1 MACVITEPSPETAS
15 ESATAGLSR
24 AERTQVLLDDLQRST
39 GAEAERVTERIVE
52 VNMELA
58 QTLARRYYGH
68 GERSDDLDQTA
79 YLGLTK
85 AVRRFDPERGKE
97 FLAFAVPTIL
107 GELRRHFRDG
117 CWMVRPPRRV
127 QELQGRMMPV
137 IEEFA
142 QGQGRN
148 PDPWELAEILDATI
162 DDVIEALTADG
173 CFTPSSLDQPLQPTS
188 SVSLGDM
195 LGEEEHQ
202 YEEVDT
208 HLVLKPLVEQ
218 LPERDHR
225 VIELRFFWDWT
236 QEQIAEE
243 IGVTQMQVS
252 RILARIKERLRRQ
265 MGDRTPIRS

>member
-1 MACVITEPSPETAS
+1 MLTRSPREIPS

-24 AERTQVLLDDLQRST
+24 AEHTQILLDELRHCS
-39 GAEAERVTERIVE
+39 GPAAENVIERIVE
-52 VNMELA
+52 VNMDLA
-58 QTLARRYYGH
+58 RTLARRYYGH

-85 AVRRFDPERGKE
+85 AVRRFDPDRGKE

-127 QELQGRMMPV
+127 QELQGRMMPAM
-137 IEEFA
+137 ERFA
-142 QGQGRN
+142 QERGHN
-148 PDPWELAEILDATI
+148 PDPWELAEILDAKL

-173 CFTPSSLDQPLQPTS
+173 CFTPASLDKPLEPS
-188 SVSLGDM
+188 STARVGDM
-195 LGEEEHQ
+195 LGTEERQ
-202 YEEVDT
+202 YERVDT
-208 HLVLKPLVEQ
+208 HLTLKPLVDQ
-218 LPERDHR
+218 LPEREHR
-225 VIELRFFWDWT
+225 IIELRFFWDWT

-252 RILARIKERLRRQ
+252 RILSRIMKRLRNHL
-265 MGDRTPIRS
+265 DDTHIAA